1 MKCVASGYPS
11 PTYTWK
17 NPGGGVINS
26 HGRFHVN
33 EGILTIRNVVPTD
46 IGTYTCE
53 ASSGDGTVA
62 SANARIVDVY
72 GIISSV
78 L

>member
-1 MKCVASGYPS
+1 M
-11 PTYTWK
+11 
-17 NPGGGVINS
+17 INS

-72 GIISSV
+72 GIISSA